1 MFEKIL
7 DCQKIQYSYDVVSE
21 FKMLEPEEEIMPL
34 MQQLTLSRCAVSMID
49 PFRDDPPSED
59 DLDSDVETLETS
71 EEGIMKEF
79 PLS

>member
-1 MFEKIL
+1 
-7 DCQKIQYSYDVVSE
+7 
-21 FKMLEPEEEIMPL
+21 

-59 DLDSDVETLETS
+59 DLDSDVETLETF

>member
-1 MFEKIL
+1 M
-7 DCQKIQYSYDVVSE
+7 S
-21 FKMLEPEEEIMPL
+21 EPEEEIMPL

-49 PFRDDPPSED
+49 QFRDDPLSEGN
-59 DLDSDVETLETS
+59 LDPDVETLETS

>member
-1 MFEKIL
+1 M
-7 DCQKIQYSYDVVSE
+7 S
-21 FKMLEPEEEIMPL
+21 EPEEEIMPL
-34 MQQLTLSRCAVSMID
+34 MQQLTLSRSVVSMIN
-49 PFRDDPPSED
+49 PFLDDPPSED